1 MGNTNKA
8 TLNSMPEDGSL
19 SLCPGL
25 PNEGKNIQ
33 AVKPGDHVC
42 LLFETPLEWITTVK
56 SFVIEGLEQN
66 QKCMYVA
73 DSRERKQ
80 ILDYI
85 DLDGHDIKNYM
96 ASNQFVVLDQGDF
109 YTQQGCFDPERVIS
123 MIAGETKKALKQGYS
138 ALRTTGEMSWVLG
151 NVEGVENL
159 CRYESKLNQLLQKH
173 PCIALCQYDLNLFDA
188 GLIQEIL
195 KTHPK
200 VIHKKKIHH
209 NYFYMPPDEYL
220 DDARSACETRH
231 WLENLEVMT
240 EKQLQVRASEEI
252 YRTLFE
258 TTGMPLCMVDDKG
271 VILLVNNYFERVLGY
286 SKKEIEGRM
295 HFTRVVHPEE
305 VDRLQGY
312 FNLRV
317 VSPGDVPDEYETRV
331 IDKTGNIR
339 EAIFNVRMIPGS
351 GNRVVS
357 ALDITELK
365 DNEREIKR
373 AHTRYKTLFENAP
386 VAICERDFSKVKKI
400 FDSLRKEGISDFKRY
415 FEDHPEM
422 VNKCIASS
430 RLIEFNRAMAEIH
443 GTSQGDLIN
452 SFVKDSTLNKKEFW
466 HLFFDVFTRLA
477 EGETR
482 FVREYKI
489 RTAKGRQ
496 KTVAMV
502 MAVAQEFENDMS
514 EVYFCF
520 HDITALKESEARYR
534 ALVDLSGEIGE
545 SIIMLTDFNDQEA
558 VITFTSTQFARLTGY
573 KKHELLGKPFIDL
586 IFPED
591 KEAALSRHRRKIKGE
606 SMPGLFEVRL
616 LGKKGKIVP
625 AELTSAVTDY
635 QGKSVNVV
643 YLRDV
648 TERKK
653 REQTLIVSEQRFKA
667 LSNKII
673 QHQEAERVKLSRE
686 LHDQFGQTL
695 VSLRLELLNLQKQYH
710 ELSGCSRI
718 NQMLGCVDS
727 LVEMTRTLASELR
740 PGMLEKLGLVST
752 LQWYAEQ
759 FEQQTGISC
768 KVFIKAPSLQDIEI
782 QPDTAI
788 VAYRI
793 IQEALA
799 NVCKHS
805 QATRVNIVLNVK
817 NRNLVVAVE
826 DNGIGAK
833 LNKQEGQMHL
843 GIMGM
848 QERAS
853 IVGGEI
859 KITTR
864 LKKGFKLNVYL
875 PLEKQIRGV

>member
-1 MGNTNKA
+1 
-8 TLNSMPEDGSL
+8 
-19 SLCPGL
+19 
-25 PNEGKNIQ
+25 
-33 AVKPGDHVC
+33 
-42 LLFETPLEWITTVK
+42 
-56 SFVIEGLEQN
+56 
-66 QKCMYVA
+66 
-73 DSRERKQ
+73 
-80 ILDYI
+80 
-85 DLDGHDIKNYM
+85 
-96 ASNQFVVLDQGDF
+96 
-109 YTQQGCFDPERVIS
+109 
-123 MIAGETKKALKQGYS
+123 
-138 ALRTTGEMSWVLG
+138 
-151 NVEGVENL
+151 
-159 CRYESKLNQLLQKH
+159 
-173 PCIALCQYDLNLFDA
+173 
-188 GLIQEIL
+188 
-195 KTHPK
+195 
-200 VIHKKKIHH
+200 
-209 NYFYMPPDEYL
+209 MPPDEYL

-305 VDRLQGY
+305 VDRLQCY

-400 FDSLRKEGISDFKRY
+400 FDSLRKEGVSDFKRY

-443 GTSQGDLIN
+443 GTSQSDLIN
-452 SFVKDSTLNKKEFW
+452 SLVQDSTLNKKEFW

-482 FVREYKI
+482 FAKEYKI
-489 RTAKGRQ
+489 RTARGRQ
-496 KTVAMV
+496 KTIAMV

-520 HDITALKESEARYR
+520 HDITSLKESEARYR

-558 VITFTSTQFARLTGY
+558 VIAFTSTQFARLTGY

-591 KEAALSRHRRKIKGE
+591 KEAVLSRHRRKMKGE
-606 SMPGLFEVRL
+606 SMPGLFEIRL
-616 LGKKGKIVP
+616 LGKKGKIIP

-653 REQTLIVSEQRFKA
+653 REQTLIASEQRFKA

-673 QHQEAERVKLSRE
+673 QHQAAERVTLSRE

-853 IVGGEI
+853 IVGGEL
-859 KITTR
+859 KIQTHVKR
-864 LKKGFKLNVYL
+864 GFKLSAYL